1 VQIVRMG
8 FGASVEEDEMKISS
22 LLDRKGSFV
31 ATVQPEAPI
40 IDVVR
45 MLANRSIGALVVSND
60 GKAIDGIVSE
70 RDVVRAV
77 SQFGAA
83 ILDSPVRVI
92 MSNSVRT
99 CSPDDLVDSL
109 MSVMTDHRI
118 RHIPVLDHGTLSG
131 IVSIG
136 DVVKTRLDELE
147 REREALEQYITAR

>member
-1 VQIVRMG
+1 MG

-31 ATVQPEAPI
+31 ATVQSEAPI

-92 MSNSVRT
+92 MSGTVRT

-118 RHIPVLDHGTLSG
+118 RHIPVLDNGTLSG